1 MNIKVAI
8 RVRPFNN
15 REKEMGTD
23 LCVRMD
29 PQNTYIIDE
38 DGEEKHHFSYDY
50 CFWSHDG
57 FITESDGY
65 MSPQDDSYHDQK
77 YVYNCLGKEI
87 LSNALNGYNCCLFA
101 YGQTGS
107 GKSYSIFG
115 YGNNKGIVP
124 MVCNELFTGDALR

>member
-15 REKEMGTD
+15 REKEIGTD
-23 LCVRMD
+23 LCVWMD

-38 DGEEKHHFSYDY
+38 NGEEKHHFSYDY

-57 FITESDGY
+57 YITESDGY